1 MSKISSTAYYHKFLL
16 KIGLTAMAGLIGQT
30 VLAACPDTDGINITD
45 AANRVGT
52 ADGSSIYFCKQ
63 IFANSSLNF
72 APTERQLLNG
82 GSQAISRGNTIQSFP
97 LSNRVDLMGFNV
109 ANLAFNQLSANFPNT
124 NGAFGSPSLF
134 NFYIRSSNRNDD
146 CKGEYQTIKSFLRNN
161 PNVFQLNT
169 SFSSIAQDATS
180 NTSIVKVTDA
190 KLKSTMDPTKDLIA
204 NIDLYYANPTE
215 GQYFTGG
222 TIFNR
227 YRDCWFGVGTRLTLN
242 PNNSDLEYAGSYDLQ
257 IGVLTQ

>member
-16 KIGLTAMAGLIGQT
+16 KIGLTVMAGFIGQT
-30 VLAACPDTDGINITD
+30 ALAACPDTEDINITD
-45 AANRVGT
+45 PANRVGT
-52 ADGSSIYFCKQ
+52 ANGSSVYFCKQ
-63 IFANSSLNF
+63 IFPNSSLIF

-134 NFYIRSSNRNDD
+134 NFYIRSSDRNDD

-161 PNVFQLNT
+161 PNVFQLNP

-180 NTSIVKVTDA
+180 NTSIVKVKDA

-227 YRDCWFGVGTRLTLN
+227 YRDCWFGVGTRVTLN

>member
-1 MSKISSTAYYHKFLL
+1 MSKISSTAYYRKLLL
-16 KIGLTAMAGLIGQT
+16 KIGLTAMAGLVGQT
-30 VLAACPDTDGINITD
+30 ALAACPDTDGINITA

-52 ADGSSIYFCKQ
+52 ADGSSVYFCKQ
-63 IFANSSLNF
+63 IFPSSSLNF

-82 GSQAISRGNTIQSFP
+82 GSQAISKGNTIQSFP
-97 LSNRVDLMGFNV
+97 LSNRVDLMGFNIP
-109 ANLAFNQLSANFPNT
+109 NLAFNQLSANFPNT

-134 NFYIRSSNRNDD
+134 NFYIRSSDRNDD

-161 PNVFQLNT
+161 PNVFQLNP

-180 NTSIVKVTDA
+180 NTSIVKVKDA

>member
-1 MSKISSTAYYHKFLL
+1 MSKISSTAYYRKLLL
-16 KIGLTAMAGLIGQT
+16 KIGLTAMAGFIGQT
-30 VLAACPDTDGINITD
+30 ALAACPDTDGINITA

-52 ADGSSIYFCKQ
+52 ADGSSVYFCKQ
-63 IFANSSLNF
+63 IFPSSSLNF

-134 NFYIRSSNRNDD
+134 NFYIRSSDRNDD

-161 PNVFQLNT
+161 PNVFQLNP

-180 NTSIVKVTDA
+180 NTSIVKVKDA